1 MRVIK
6 ISARKI
12 IQTPVGQMAISCTE
26 DALAKIDFLSEEHHL
41 TNFSNS
47 KKAEAIADKTATQ
60 LLKYFAGE
68 ETAFDVP
75 VTFQGTEFQES
86 VWRQIA
92 AIPFGS
98 TLSYGDIAKAIG
110 KPKASR
116 AVGGAVGANPIPIII
131 GCHRVMGAT
140 GTLTGYSGGE
150 GIETKIQLLA
160 LEGIAHQ

>member
-1 MRVIK
+1 
-6 ISARKI
+6 I
-12 IQTPVGQMAISCTE
+12 IQTPVGQVAISCTE
-26 DALAKIDFLSEEHHL
+26 DALAKIDFLNEEHHL
-41 TNFSNS
+41 TDFSNS
-47 KKAEAIADKTATQ
+47 KKAEAIADKTATK

-75 VTFQGTEFQES
+75 VTFEGTEFQES

-140 GTLTGYSGGE
+140 GKLTGYSGGE
-150 GIETKIQLLA
+150 GIETKVQLLE
-160 LEGIAHQ
+160 LEGIAHR